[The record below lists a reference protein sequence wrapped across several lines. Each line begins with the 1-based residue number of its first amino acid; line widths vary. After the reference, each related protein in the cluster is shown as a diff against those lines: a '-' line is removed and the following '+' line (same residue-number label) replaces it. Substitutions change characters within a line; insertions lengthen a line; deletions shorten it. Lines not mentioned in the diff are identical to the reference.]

1 MSVSSMGSE
10 DKDIQLHMYLF
21 TIYFN
26 KECWRLHHSY
36 CFAMENN
43 MKNQFFGIL
52 LDKCLQLIIKPI
64 YFLLVNS
71 GRYTPEAFQLILI
84 F

>member
-1 MSVSSMGSE
+1 MSVSSMGNE

-26 KECWRLHHSY
+26 KEFWRLHHSY

-43 MKNQFFGIL
+43 MKNQFLEYYWINACSL
-52 LDKCLQLIIKPI
+52 L
-64 YFLLVNS
+64 
-71 GRYTPEAFQLILI
+71 
-84 F
+84 

>member
-21 TIYFN
+21 TIYFT

-43 MKNQFFGIL
+43 MKNQFSGIL
-52 LDKCLQLIIKPI
+52 LDKWPAA
-64 YFLLVNS
+64 Y
-71 GRYTPEAFQLILI
+71 YEAFL
-84 F
+84 FSVS